1 MGHSKVNEDLSHGGQ
16 CMFGE
21 ARAGAEEV
29 GDRSAGGYETSHQG
43 KDWQD
48 CDFVSSVQS
57 GHAADEVSSP

>member
-1 MGHSKVNEDLSHGGQ
+1 MLCMGHSKVNEDLSHGGQ

-43 KDWQD
+43 KD
-48 CDFVSSVQS
+48 
-57 GHAADEVSSP
+57 